1 MSPSSE
7 PSAWYDVA
15 IVGAGPAGLSLAA
28 ELSKTHL
35 VALIEKERIRGTRKA
50 WCILELDG
58 FRADD
63 AHVLNRMAKGTIR
76 LRDGSDSHD
85 FSRQM
90 KDGEGCALIDENRVM
105 EGWIAIARE
114 NRCRF
119 FEKTAFVEFAYLA
132 EGVRLRTTGEEI
144 KAKLVV
150 DASGYNSPILRKLGL
165 DTRTDFLVPTYGG
178 YIDQASFADSSNAL
192 GLVMDSSTPI
202 YAEYFPISEET
213 GCAWIFRILPQE
225 KFVEKSE
232 RDWIGELRHNY
243 SSVVAKDPE
252 VSRSRIC
259 LERYGVIPMKKG
271 QRKAADRIL
280 LVGDAGGSTPFST
293 LGFNRIYKN
302 YRSTARQISDRLEEG
317 ELSGRSLNEITFNDG
332 NRFSDVVGPMM
343 IQTMTKLGF
352 HDVLR
357 VTRKI
362 RQYDLFE
369 EFVDLQAHA
378 ADNSVRLEHV
388 LTFGRKLM
396 RRPLSE
402 RLDTLRTSYGFLSAR
417 DGVQLGYAVGKA
429 YLGARH
435 LRLKTERSQR
445 SQVDSSD

>member
-1 MSPSSE
+1 
-7 PSAWYDVA
+7 
-15 IVGAGPAGLSLAA
+15 
-28 ELSKTHL
+28 
-35 VALIEKERIRGTRKA
+35 
-50 WCILELDG
+50 
-58 FRADD
+58 
-63 AHVLNRMAKGTIR
+63 
-76 LRDGSDSHD
+76 
-85 FSRQM
+85 
-90 KDGEGCALIDENRVM
+90 
-105 EGWIAIARE
+105 
-114 NRCRF
+114 
-119 FEKTAFVEFAYLA
+119 
-132 EGVRLRTTGEEI
+132 
-144 KAKLVV
+144 
-150 DASGYNSPILRKLGL
+150 
-165 DTRTDFLVPTYGG
+165 
-178 YIDQASFADSSNAL
+178 
-192 GLVMDSSTPI
+192 
-202 YAEYFPISEET
+202 
-213 GCAWIFRILPQE
+213 
-225 KFVEKSE
+225 
-232 RDWIGELRHNY
+232 
-243 SSVVAKDPE
+243 
-252 VSRSRIC
+252 
-259 LERYGVIPMKKG
+259 
-271 QRKAADRIL
+271 
-280 LVGDAGGSTPFST
+280 VGDAGGSTPFST
-293 LGFNRIYKN
+293 LGFNRIFKN
-302 YRSTARQISDRLEEG
+302 YRSTARQICDRLGEG

-332 NRFSDVVGPMM
+332 NRFSDVVGPRM